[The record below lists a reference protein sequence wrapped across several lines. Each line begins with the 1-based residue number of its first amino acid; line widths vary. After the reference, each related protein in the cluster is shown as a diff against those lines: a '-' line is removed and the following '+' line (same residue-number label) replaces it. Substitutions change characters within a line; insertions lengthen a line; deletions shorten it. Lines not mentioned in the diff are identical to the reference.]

1 MASKVMGLH
10 SYRTAAMV

>member
-10 SYRTAAMV
+10 SYRTAALV